1 MQISELLDKIKTL
14 TGTRLFNDFVEENY
28 DLNNLADCYVDY
40 GIELGDLIIIDDLY
54 YIVTKSTLKT
64 FTVIYYDG
72 DEDKMV
78 EKRFNRSGLN
88 EGIKSVHYDS
98 SFKAN
103 NQEIV
108 IETPETLPIFITIEY
123 VDPYENLNIGD
134 KVFFKGNCLHT
145 GGTSTSPE
153 TYAPKFTGY
162 IKSIDKSKYYSIYI
176 YQDNLKGY
184 RGYCKVEEI
193 VKL

>member
-28 DLNNLADCYVDY
+28 DLNNLVKCYTDY
-40 GIELGDLIIIDDLY
+40 EIESGDLVVIDGLY

-64 FTVIYYDG
+64 FTVAYYDG
-72 DEDKMV
+72 DEDKII
-78 EKRFNRSGLN
+78 EKRLNRSGLN
-88 EGIKSVHYDS
+88 EDIKSVHFNS
-98 SFKAN
+98 SFSAN
-103 NQEIV
+103 NQKDITDTV
-108 IETPETLPIFITIEY
+108 IPVFKKVEY

-145 GGTSTSPE
+145 GGTSTSSE
-153 TYAPKFTGY
+153 IYAPKFTGY

-184 RGYCKVEEI
+184 RGYCRVEEI